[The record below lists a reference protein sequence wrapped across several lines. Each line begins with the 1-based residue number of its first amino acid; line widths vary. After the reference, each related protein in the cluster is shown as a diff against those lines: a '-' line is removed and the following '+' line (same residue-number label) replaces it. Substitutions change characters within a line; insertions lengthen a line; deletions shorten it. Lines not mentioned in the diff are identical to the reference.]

1 MSKSISGEMLSKE
14 IMKALE
20 GYADDI
26 SDTVEKDANE
36 IGKEAVKTIKQES
49 PKGATGEY
57 AKSWRL
63 RKDKKGKNS
72 YIVKLYNKDHYQLTH
87 LLEFGH
93 ATADGGHTEAQ
104 PHIRPVE
111 QEYSKKFEDKLKQDI
126 GGLK

>member
-26 SDTVEKDANE
+26 SDIVEKDANE
-36 IGKEAVKTIKQES
+36 IGKEAVAELKQES
-49 PKGATGEY
+49 PKGATKRYSKG
-57 AKSWRL
+57 WRVK
-63 RKDKKGKNS
+63 KDKKGKNV
-72 YIVKLYNKDHYQLTH
+72 YTVKLHNKTDYQLTH

-93 ATADGGHTEAQ
+93 ATVDGGHTEAQ
-104 PHIRPVE
+104 PHIRKVE
-111 QEYSKKFEDKLKQDI
+111 EEYSKKYENKLKQDI

>member
-26 SDTVEKDANE
+26 SDIVEKDANE

-87 LLEFGH
+87 ILEFGH

>member
-26 SDTVEKDANE
+26 SDIIEKDANE
-36 IGKEAVKTIKQES
+36 VAKEALVAIKQES
-49 PKGATGEY
+49 PKGSTGEY
-57 AKSWRL
+57 SKGW
-63 RKDKKGKNS
+63 KIKKIKKVKNMYS
-72 YIVKLYNKDHYQLTH
+72 VKLYNKDHYQLTH
-87 LLEFGH
+87 ILEFGH
-93 ATADGGHTEAQ
+93 TTADGGHTEAQ

-111 QEYSKKFEDKLKQDI
+111 QEYSKKFENKLRQDI

>member
-26 SDTVEKDANE
+26 SDIVEKDANE

>member
-26 SDTVEKDANE
+26 SDIVEKDANE

-49 PKGATGEY
+49 PKGETGEY

>member
-14 IMKALE
+14 IVKALE

-26 SDTVEKDANE
+26 SDIVEKDANE

>member
-26 SDTVEKDANE
+26 SDIVEKDANE

-49 PKGATGEY
+49 PKGTTGEY

>member
-20 GYADDI
+20 GYYNDI
-26 SDTVEKDANE
+26 SDIVEKDANE

>member
-26 SDTVEKDANE
+26 SDIVEKDANE
-36 IGKEAVKTIKQES
+36 IGKEATNKLKQTS

-57 AKSWRL
+57 AKGWKL
-63 RKDKKGKNS
+63 RKDKKGKNN
-72 YIVKLYNKDHYQLTH
+72 YIIKLYNKDHYQLTH

-93 ATADGGHTEAQ
+93 ATANGGHTESQ

-111 QEYSKKFEDKLKQDI
+111 QEYGKKFEDKLRKDI

>member
-26 SDTVEKDANE
+26 SDIVEKDANE

-111 QEYSKKFEDKLKQDI
+111 QEYSKKYEDKLKQDI

>member
-26 SDTVEKDANE
+26 SDIVEKDANE

-93 ATADGGHTEAQ
+93 STADGGHTEAQ

>member
-26 SDTVEKDANE
+26 SDIVEKDANE

-63 RKDKKGKNS
+63 RKNKKGKNS

>member
-26 SDTVEKDANE
+26 SDIVEKDANE

-49 PKGATGEY
+49 PKGATVEY

-93 ATADGGHTEAQ
+93 ATTDGGHTEAQ

>member
-20 GYADDI
+20 GYTDDI
-26 SDTVEKDANE
+26 SDIVEKDANE

-111 QEYSKKFEDKLKQDI
+111 QEYSKKFENKLRQDI
-126 GGLK
+126 RGLK

>member
-26 SDTVEKDANE
+26 SDIVEKDANE

-111 QEYSKKFEDKLKQDI
+111 QEYSKKFEDILKQDI

>member
-26 SDTVEKDANE
+26 SDIVEKDANE
-36 IGKEAVKTIKQES
+36 VAKEALVAIKQES
-49 PKGATGEY
+49 QKGSTGEY
-57 AKSWRL
+57 SKGW
-63 RKDKKGKNS
+63 KIKKIKKVKNMYS
-72 YIVKLYNKDHYQLTH
+72 VKLYNKEHYQLTH
-87 LLEFGH
+87 ILEFGH
-93 ATADGGHTEAQ
+93 TTADGGHTEAQ

-111 QEYSKKFEDKLKQDI
+111 EEYGKKFEDKLRKDI

>member
-14 IMKALE
+14 LMKILE

-26 SDTVEKDANE
+26 SDVVEKDANE
-36 IGKEAVKTIKQES
+36 VGKEAVVTIKKES
-49 PKGATGEY
+49 PKGATGNY
-57 AKSWRL
+57 AKGWRL
-63 RKDKKGKNS
+63 KKDKKGKNL
-72 YIVKLYNKDHYQLTH
+72 YTVKLHNETDYQLTH

-93 ATADGGHTEAQ
+93 AKANGGYTEAQ

-111 QEYSKKFEDKLKQDI
+111 QEYGKKFEEKLKKDI

>member
-26 SDTVEKDANE
+26 SDIVEKDANE

-49 PKGATGEY
+49 PKGATVEY

>member
-20 GYADDI
+20 GYTDDI
-26 SDTVEKDANE
+26 SDIVEKDANE

>member
-1 MSKSISGEMLSKE
+1 MSKSISGEMLSRE

-26 SDTVEKDANE
+26 SDIVEKDANE
-36 IGKEAVKTIKQES
+36 IGKEATNKLKQTS

-57 AKSWRL
+57 AKGWKL

-72 YIVKLYNKDHYQLTH
+72 YIIKLYNKDHYQLTH

-93 ATADGGHTEAQ
+93 TTADGGHTEAQ
-104 PHIRPVE
+104 PHIRPIE
-111 QEYSKKFEDKLKQDI
+111 QEYGKKFEDKLRKDI

>member
-1 MSKSISGEMLSKE
+1 MPKSISGEMLSKE

-26 SDTVEKDANE
+26 SDIVEKDANE

-111 QEYSKKFEDKLKQDI
+111 EEYGKKFEDKLRKDI
-126 GGLK
+126 GGLE